1 MKAPTLDYLTSSGE
15 RAATILPLTWFTLIV
30 SIAVC
35 CAIAILLWGG
45 LRRARLCR

>member
-30 SIAVC
+30 SIAVSGERVPDRSM
-35 CAIAILLWGG
+35 A
-45 LRRARLCR
+45 LR